1 MVVSI
6 ILVIVGFIFL
16 IKGADFLVSGASAV
30 AKRFK
35 ISEMVIGLTIIA
47 MGTSMPELMVSLTS
61 ALDGHSDIA
70 LGNVVGSNL
79 ANVLLILGICALM
92 SRINIPKETRRI
104 ENPLCLIITIT
115 LVFLCLNGSENK
127 MISQPEGILLLV
139 LFAIYLIYLFMNAK
153 KKEEP
158 KDNEQV
164 ITKTEGETEAVPP
177 SNNVKVAEEKMKE
190 KTNNIQEKT
199 EKKSKTLKT
208 VIIDCLKIIVG
219 IIALKFGA
227 DFVVDNAVNIA
238 EIIGISEKI
247 IGVTIIAIG
256 TSLPELVASITAV
269 MKGENDMAVGNIVG
283 SNIFNILLILGVSS
297 AISPINYALS
307 YNFDMIFLVVT
318 CILMALFPYIG
329 KSGRALD
336 RAEGIIFVTMYL
348 AYILILLFVL

>member
-1 MVVSI
+1 MFVSI

-16 IKGADFLVSGASAV
+16 IKGADFLVSGASAL

-92 SRINIPKETRRI
+92 SKINIPKETRRI
-104 ENPLCLIITIT
+104 ENPLCLIITIV
-115 LVFLCLNGSENK
+115 LVFLCLNGGENK
-127 MISQPEGILLLV
+127 MISQPEGIILLV
-139 LFAIYLIYLFMNAK
+139 LFVIYLIYLFVNAK
-153 KKEEP
+153 KKEEQ
-158 KDNEQV
+158 KDTEQL
-164 ITKTEGETEAVPP
+164 I
-177 SNNVKVAEEKMKE
+177 
-190 KTNNIQEKT
+190 IKT
-199 EKKSKTLKT
+199 EKKSKTLRN

-238 EIIGISEKI
+238 EIVGISEKI

-283 SNIFNILLILGVSS
+283 SNIFNILLILGGAS
-297 AISPINYALS
+297 AISPINYVLS

-318 CILMALFPYIG
+318 CILMAIFPYIG

-336 RAEGIIFVTMYL
+336 RIEGIIFVTMYL